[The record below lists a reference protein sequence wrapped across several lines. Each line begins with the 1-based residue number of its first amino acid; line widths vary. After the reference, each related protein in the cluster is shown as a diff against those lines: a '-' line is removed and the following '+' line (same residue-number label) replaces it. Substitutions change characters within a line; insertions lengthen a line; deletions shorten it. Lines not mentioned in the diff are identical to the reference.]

1 MFGSLFRRAQATVD
15 NAIGQ
20 IVNRA
25 IVAIPFLVA
34 AGFGT
39 AAIAMRLN
47 RELGP
52 ETASLVLAGAF
63 AVLGILTAIVVFSRQ
78 ERPTVASGEPGG
90 EATNSETMAGADAT
104 MADVDRELLMAA
116 LTTAAPVAIPGL
128 LRTLGRNLPL
138 VAAVAAAAFL
148 IARDKSDNRVEVGE
162 GALEPGE

>member
-39 AAIAMRLN
+39 AALSMRLN

-52 ETASLVLAGAF
+52 ETGSLVLA
-63 AVLGILTAIVVFSRQ
+63 VVFGVVGLITALVVHLRS
-78 ERPTVASGEPGG
+78 EKPVALGDDTE
-90 EATNSETMAGADAT
+90 EAAAPDSNAASEGPDTADI
-104 MADVDRELLMAA
+104 DRELVMAA
-116 LTTAAPVAIPGL
+116 LTTAAPIALPGL
-128 LRTLGRNLPL
+128 LRTIGRNLPL
-138 VAAVAAAAFL
+138 VAALAAAVFV
-148 IARDKSDNRVEVGE
+148 IARDNGAAPGH